1 MRALAALL
9 LIAML
14 GVSGCSTTLFES
26 LPTGAS
32 TGCDPAWPGRWQP
45 VATEPG
51 ERQHPG
57 SVEVSADCRT
67 LTDNAKAKPLHLTLI
82 DTGKARYVEV
92 RSDSGEPDCIGEG
105 KAHCGATLLRY
116 EHEGDTIRL
125 YDPDHAWVA
134 TAIASGKLK
143 GHAERGDGDGVKT
156 SEPVYRNFIAG
167 DGKRYKGRGL
177 IQITGRD
184 NYRSCSSALCG
195 DPDILLAHPEM
206 LETVAMA
213 CESAAWWWSDHGLNA
228 LADAGQ
234 FDRITRRINGGTN
247 GAAERNAFYARAK
260 QVLAC

>member
-105 KAHCGATLLRY
+105 KAHCGAPCCATSTKATPSSC
-116 EHEGDTIRL
+116 TIRTTPGSRRRSL
-125 YDPDHAWVA
+125 RASSRATPNAA
-134 TAIASGKLK
+134 TA
-143 GHAERGDGDGVKT
+143 
-156 SEPVYRNFIAG
+156 
-167 DGKRYKGRGL
+167 
-177 IQITGRD
+177 
-184 NYRSCSSALCG
+184 
-195 DPDILLAHPEM
+195 
-206 LETVAMA
+206 MA
-213 CESAAWWWSDHGLNA
+213 
-228 LADAGQ
+228 
-234 FDRITRRINGGTN
+234 
-247 GAAERNAFYARAK
+247 
-260 QVLAC
+260 

>member
-45 VATEPG
+45 VDTEPG

-143 GHAERGDGDGVKT
+143 GHAERGDGDGAKT

-167 DGKRYKGRGL
+167 DGKR
-177 IQITGRD
+177 IA
-184 NYRSCSSALCG
+184 S
-195 DPDILLAHPEM
+195 LLRKHPE
-206 LETVAMA
+206 LFNREPLVVLRRLA
-213 CESAAWWWSDHGLNA
+213 
-228 LADAGQ
+228 ADAPP
-234 FDRITRRINGGTN
+234 
-247 GAAERNAFYARAK
+247 AAAPSTTGEP
-260 QVLAC
+260 

>member
-1 MRALAALL
+1 M
-9 LIAML
+9 
-14 GVSGCSTTLFES
+14 
-26 LPTGAS
+26 
-32 TGCDPAWPGRWQP
+32 
-45 VATEPG
+45 
-51 ERQHPG
+51 
-57 SVEVSADCRT
+57 SADCRT

-167 DGKRYKGRGL
+167 DGKR
-177 IQITGRD
+177 IA
-184 NYRSCSSALCG
+184 S
-195 DPDILLAHPEM
+195 LLRKHPE
-206 LETVAMA
+206 LFNREPLVVLRRLA
-213 CESAAWWWSDHGLNA
+213 
-228 LADAGQ
+228 ADAPP
-234 FDRITRRINGGTN
+234 
-247 GAAERNAFYARAK
+247 AAAPSTTGEP
-260 QVLAC
+260 